1 MEEIAAATGRE
12 WVPEEVVLQD
22 QAQYDYDMV
31 RHSASVVLLACL
43 VLEASGGGG
52 AAVLARCSTTTTW

>member
-31 RHSASVVLLACL
+31 RLLL
-43 VLEASGGGG
+43 HE
-52 AAVLARCSTTTTW
+52 